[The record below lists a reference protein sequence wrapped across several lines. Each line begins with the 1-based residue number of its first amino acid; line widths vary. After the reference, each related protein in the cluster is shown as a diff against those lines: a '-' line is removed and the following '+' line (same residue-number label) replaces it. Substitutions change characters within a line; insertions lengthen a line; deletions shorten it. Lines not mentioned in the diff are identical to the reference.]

1 MNIDNF
7 KRIGFSIAL
16 AAAFLVAAGSLSAF
30 AQDSRYRDGYGR
42 VDSRSLTPEERK
54 GFNDGKIAGRRDAKA
69 HLRYNPSGSIRYQ
82 LGGVDYR
89 LAFQEG
95 YEQEYR
101 KFADN
106 NEYRRDYRSND
117 SEYHRDYRSNDSYDI
132 RGLNQNN
139 LYRQG
144 GYYDRSGNFH
154 RY

>member
-1 MNIDNF
+1 MKIENF

-16 AAAFLVAAGSLSAF
+16 AAAFLVAASASSAV
-30 AQDSRYRDGYGR
+30 AQDLRYRDGYGR
-42 VDSRSLTPEERK
+42 VDSRWLTLEERK

-69 HLRYNPSGSIRYQ
+69 HLRNNPAGSIRYQ

-89 LAFQEG
+89 LAFQKG

-101 KFADN
+101 QFADN
-106 NEYRRDYRSND
+106 NEYRNEYRSN
-117 SEYHRDYRSNDSYDI
+117 NSYNV
-132 RGLNQNN
+132 REVNPNN